1 MDRTAIGTQEIR
13 PALHHST
20 LISSLHLHLRRSE
33 RLSFCDSGYG
43 NWFTLK
49 RQFNRLLRWLLF
61 LWVKVEVFPQP
72 DPAVDIDALRPV
84 LYVLADRGLSDLLV
98 LTELTACHGMPDPLM
113 RIPLADLSHYH
124 AVYSVA
130 SRNPVTDWMH
140 RRRKRSP
147 MLSDFVAAF
156 AANPD
161 LELQIIPV
169 SVFWGRPLARYKHW
183 LQVLFADTWALA
195 GRSRRF
201 FTLLIHGRN
210 ARLIFSQALDFRE
223 LLEYSG
229 YDEQRLQLQ
238 LIKLLQQQREATFGP
253 QITSH
258 KQLSEKVIDDEQVQL
273 QIADEADNDARARR
287 RALRY
292 CREIFADCTQL
303 TIEVMLRLLRSF
315 WNRFYSGIEVY
326 NAERVRQTA
335 LNHQLVYVPCHRS
348 HVDYLLLSYVIYNEN
363 LAIPYIAA
371 GDNLNIPVIG
381 RILRGGGAF
390 FIRRSFRD
398 NRLYGAIMR
407 AYLLQLV
414 KLGVPLEYF
423 VEGGRSRTGRML
435 KPRFG
440 MLGMTVDAYIK
451 SQQRPL
457 AFVPVYIGYEKL
469 LEGNAYLGELY
480 GGKKKKESTIGA
492 LSAIFRL
499 RGDFGKVTA
508 SFGEPIILADLLRQ
522 HCADWEQQASQ
533 IQHKPDWYQASLQ
546 QLGVRIMQGIGRA
559 CVVNPINSIATVV
572 LATPRQSIEIE
583 ELIKQ
588 TDLHHCLIRAAPCLA
603 SIRIEGGL
611 DQTEIERIASQ
622 KIIHIHRH
630 QLGDIVYLKPED
642 SVLLSYY
649 RNNSL
654 HTLVIPAL
662 IACCFTNVRQL
673 SRDRLQR
680 KIALLY
686 PFLKSELQLEWS
698 VSNLA
703 VIVDEFIDCLINE
716 ALLEPQGNELR
727 RPRRSHRGFV
737 QLLRLAHIV
746 QPILERY
753 YMTFILLWQTS
764 AAPLD
769 ESELEH
775 RCHLL
780 AQKISMIHGI
790 NSPDFFDRLLFSE
803 FVNTMV
809 DNGYLLRNNE
819 QQLEFAA
826 DFDYASLDLRNLLS
840 TEVRSSILSIVK
852 TTPH

>member
-1 MDRTAIGTQEIR
+1 MCNPDLYNRF
-13 PALHHST
+13 P
-20 LISSLHLHLRRSE
+20 
-33 RLSFCDSGYG
+33 
-43 NWFTLK
+43 LK
-49 RQFNRLLRWLLF
+49 KSITRLLRWILF
-61 LWVKVEVFPQP
+61 LWVKVEIFPQP
-72 DPAVDIDALRPV
+72 DPAVDIDPLRPV
-84 LYVLADRGLSDLLV
+84 LYVLADRGVSDLLV
-98 LTELTACHGMPDPLM
+98 LYESTRRHAMPDPLT
-113 RIPLADLSHYH
+113 RTPIDGLRRYH
-124 AVYSVA
+124 SVYSIA
-130 SRNPVTDWMH
+130 SRNPVTDWMK
-140 RRRKRSP
+140 RRRKHSP
-147 MLSDFVAAF
+147 MLSDFLTAF
-156 AANPD
+156 AANPELD
-161 LELQIIPV
+161 LQIVPV
-169 SVFWGRPLARYKHW
+169 SVFWGRPLVRYRHW

-195 GRSRRF
+195 GRTRRF

-223 LLEYSG
+223 LLEHSG
-229 YDEQRLQLQ
+229 YDEQLLQEQ
-238 LIKLLQQQREATFGP
+238 LMTLLQQQREATFGP

-258 KQLSEKVIDDEQVQL
+258 KQLSEKVIDDESVQR
-273 QIADEADNDARARR
+273 QIAEETDNEARAKR

-303 TIEVMLRLLRSF
+303 TIEVMLRLLRLF

-326 NAERVRQTA
+326 NAERVRETA
-335 LNHQLVYVPCHRS
+335 LSHQLVYVPCHRS
-348 HVDYLLLSYVIYNEN
+348 HVDYLLLSYVIYEQN

-371 GDNLNIPVIG
+371 GDNLNIPFIG

-398 NRLYGAIMR
+398 NPLYGEIMH
-407 AYLLQLV
+407 AYVLQLV
-414 KLGVPLEYF
+414 KLGAPLEYF

-440 MLGMTVDAYIK
+440 MLGMTVEAFIK
-451 SQQRPL
+451 SQARPL

-480 GGKKKKESTIGA
+480 GGKKKKESTFGA
-492 LSAIFRL
+492 LRAIFRL
-499 RGDFGKVTA
+499 KGHFGKVTA
-508 SFGEPIILADLLRQ
+508 SFGEPIILGDLLHL
-522 HCADWEQQASQ
+522 HCADWEQQADQ
-533 IQHKPDWYQASLQ
+533 IQHKPDWYRASLQ
-546 QLGVRIMQGIGRA
+546 QLGAEIMQGIGRA

-583 ELIKQ
+583 ELITQ
-588 TDLHHCLIRAAPCLA
+588 IDLHHRLINAAPCLA

-611 DQTEIERIASQ
+611 DRVQIEYFASQ
-622 KIIHIHRH
+622 KIIHIRRH
-630 QLGDIVYLKPED
+630 ELGDIVFLKPED

-662 IACCFTNVRQL
+662 IACCFTNVRRL
-673 SRDRLQR
+673 SRGRVQR
-680 KIALLY
+680 KMALLY

-698 VSNLA
+698 AANLEA
-703 VIVDEFIDCLINE
+703 IVDEFIDCMIDE
-716 ALLEPQGNELR
+716 ALLEALGNDLR
-727 RPRRSHRGFV
+727 RPRRSHHNFM

-764 AAPLD
+764 PAPLKED
-769 ESELEH
+769 ELEY

-790 NSPDFFDRLLFSE
+790 NSPDFFDRLLFRD
-803 FVNTMV
+803 FIDTMV
-809 DNGYLLRNNE
+809 DNGHLLCNSE

-826 DFDYASLDLRNLLS
+826 DFDYVSLDLRNLLS
-840 TEVRSSILSIVK
+840 TEVRNSILSIVK
-852 TTPH
+852 SAPH